1 MHFFPEA
8 LNVDTKTSSE
18 LIQRSRIGILG
29 GTFNPIHKGHLIM
42 AEEVYK
48 YHHLSKIIFIPT
60 NIPPHKNAEYLA
72 NAQHRYQ
79 MVKEAIREYENFE
92 VSDIEIKREGKS
104 YTIDTIKEI
113 LIANSPSLHARTG
126 NMGCKVFLIMG
137 SDSLQELV
145 LWKSI
150 KRLSELCYFVIVNRP
165 GYTIKVPNKLADII
179 GNDKVLGIERLR
191 VEIEPVEISSTDIRK
206 RVKMKTPI
214 RYLVPQCVEI
224 YIREH
229 GLYLPQ
235 S

>member
-1 MHFFPEA
+1 M
-8 LNVDTKTSSE
+8 DTKPSSE
-18 LIQRSRIGILG
+18 LLQRRRIGILG

-42 AEEVYK
+42 AEEVYQ
-48 YHHLSKIIFIPT
+48 YHRLSKIIFIPT
-60 NIPPHKNAEYLA
+60 NIPPHKDAEYLA

-113 LIANSPSLHARTG
+113 LIANTPSPDSRMG
-126 NMGCKVFLIMG
+126 NIACEVFLILG

-145 LWKSI
+145 LWKNI
-150 KRLSELCYFVIVNRP
+150 KSLSELCYFVIVNRP
-165 GYTIKVPNKLADII
+165 GYTTNVPHTLTDII
-179 GNDKVLGIERLR
+179 GKDKSLDMERLR
-191 VEIEPVEISSTDIRK
+191 VEIEPVKISSTDIRK
-206 RVKMKTPI
+206 RVKMETTI
-214 RYLVPQCVEI
+214 RDLVPQCVEI